1 MCESDEVTLTRLATE
16 PESTSINHKDCRVFP
31 DQFKTVQ
38 GKTVKLVGAHHSQSL
53 VLVSYS
59 TSKIQGNALLNERI
73 ENPTA
78 LMAEIDLMFDE
89 GFLENENGDEVD
101 SLVLP
106 IDAFDLAPDLR
117 GTILDCDLRGYEHG
131 FIWLLAPVFRKSY
144 AKSDPANQYTI
155 SGALHSII
163 SFVKTMRHI
172 SGKNYSF
179 NKIDGHQLFFNIEY
193 GAFRFVYDGIDMV
206 RSDEKEISKMSDEF
220 NNCISAIIIHSL
232 MGWWPRYA
240 YDSLLELPIKNYGLA
255 PDDYENPTDP
265 EHDAFHQFDI
275 LPSSLKQTIIDSC
288 KTGGITLDQWD
299 KELNDAANSI
309 DNCVFCG
316 AEIFSGSKQCWQ
328 CEHQTDKSLFLTK
341 WSIQMEQQACCIRL
355 SFGRGVLIPGEFFG
369 LSTQLT
375 PYMKLMY
382 NPKSNSLGI
391 KNISGIKWLVTKS
404 ETTEDLLPGS
414 ITPIASE
421 MTIEFEGHPEILMRF
436 MGYEF

>member
-1 MCESDEVTLTRLATE
+1 MFESDEVTLTGLAIE
-16 PESTSINHKDCRVFP
+16 PESTSIDHKDCRVLP

-38 GKTVKLVGAHHSQSL
+38 GKTVKLVGTQHSQSL

-73 ENPTA
+73 ANPTA
-78 LMAEIDLMFDE
+78 LMSEVDLMFDE
-89 GFLENENGDEVD
+89 GFLEDENGDEVA

-106 IDAFDLAPDLR
+106 IDAIYIAPDLR
-117 GTILDCDLRGYEHG
+117 GTILDCDLRAYEHG
-131 FIWLLAPVFRKSY
+131 FTWLLAPMFRKSY
-144 AKSDPANQYTI
+144 AKSDPANQYAI

-179 NKIDGHQLFFNIEY
+179 NKIDGHQLFFNTEY
-193 GAFRFVYDGIDMV
+193 GAFRFAYDGIDMV
-206 RSDEKEISKMSDEF
+206 RGDEKEISEMSDAF

-232 MGWWPRYA
+232 MGWWPHYA
-240 YDSLLELPIKNYGLA
+240 YGSLLEFPSESDGLNSDNYESL
-255 PDDYENPTDP
+255 TDP
-265 EHDAFHQFDI
+265 EHDAFHQLDI
-275 LPSSLKQTIIDSC
+275 LPSGLKQTIIDSC
-288 KTGGITLDQWD
+288 MNGDITLDQWE

-309 DNCVFCG
+309 ENCVFCG
-316 AEIFSGSKQCWQ
+316 AENFSGSKQCWH
-328 CEHQTDKSLFLTK
+328 CEQQTDKRLLLTK
-341 WSIQMEQQACCIRL
+341 WSIKMEQQACCIRL

-369 LSTQLT
+369 LSTQFT

-404 ETTEDLLPGS
+404 ETTEW
-414 ITPIASE
+414 E
-421 MTIEFEGHPEILMRF
+421 
-436 MGYEF
+436 